1 MKAEKRKV
9 VIVGTGMV
17 GMSYAYCL
25 LNQSV
30 CDELVLIDVNR
41 ERAEGEAMDLNHGL
55 AFAGSNMQIY
65 AGEYQD
71 CRDADLVVICA
82 GVAQQNGES
91 RLNLLKRNA
100 AVFRSIVEPVTASGF
115 LGIFLVATNPVD
127 IMTRIT
133 CVLSGFNPRRVMG
146 SGTALDTARL
156 RYLLGGYLKADP
168 RNVHAYVMGE
178 HGDSEFVPWS
188 QALLATKP
196 IMDLCTERGEE
207 GFCDKLGDI
216 EEEVRTAAYKIIEA
230 KKATYYGIGMALTRI
245 TKAILGDE
253 HSVLTV
259 SAMLRGEYGQRDV
272 FVGVPCIINQ
282 NGIQSVL
289 PLSLTDAELEKLAK
303 SCDTLRESFEGIF

>member
-1 MKAEKRKV
+1 
-9 VIVGTGMV
+9 
-17 GMSYAYCL
+17 
-25 LNQSV
+25 
-30 CDELVLIDVNR
+30 
-41 ERAEGEAMDLNHGL
+41 
-55 AFAGSNMQIY
+55 
-65 AGEYQD
+65 
-71 CRDADLVVICA
+71 
-82 GVAQQNGES
+82 
-91 RLNLLKRNA
+91 
-100 AVFRSIVEPVTASGF
+100 
-115 LGIFLVATNPVD
+115 
-127 IMTRIT
+127 
-133 CVLSGFNPRRVMG
+133 
-146 SGTALDTARL
+146 
-156 RYLLGGYLKADP
+156 
-168 RNVHAYVMGE
+168 
-178 HGDSEFVPWS
+178 
-188 QALLATKP
+188 
-196 IMDLCTERGEE
+196 MDLCTERGEE